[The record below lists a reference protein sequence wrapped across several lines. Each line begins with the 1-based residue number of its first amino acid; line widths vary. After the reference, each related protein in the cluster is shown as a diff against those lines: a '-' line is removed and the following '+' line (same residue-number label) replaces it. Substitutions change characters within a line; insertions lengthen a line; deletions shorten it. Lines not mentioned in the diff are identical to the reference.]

1 MLNGENV
8 SQNETPVDKLCALI
22 RMTPRYAE
30 FAQDFDLRPSLDKNG
45 NQSGRLTWGF
55 NFQKVNNNSYS
66 PVFKLESG
74 ELIPLN

>member
-1 MLNGENV
+1 V
-8 SQNETPVDKLCALI
+8 
-22 RMTPRYAE
+22 
-30 FAQDFDLRPSLDKNG
+30 QDYDLRPSLDKNG
-45 NQSGRLTWGF
+45 NQPGRLTWGF